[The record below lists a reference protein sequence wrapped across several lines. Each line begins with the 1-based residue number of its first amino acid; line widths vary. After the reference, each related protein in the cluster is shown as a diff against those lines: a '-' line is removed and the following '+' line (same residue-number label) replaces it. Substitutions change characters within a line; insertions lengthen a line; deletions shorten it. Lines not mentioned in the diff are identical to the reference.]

1 MSGIQSLVLAMLP
14 RTVSDKNST
23 DCSTIIEYQATS
35 DLGRYLLTLTVGYP
49 GFCIPF
55 FIFASDSARI
65 ILACAIIFFVLA
77 SCVERLFPNAILRQI
92 AVLPMTCV
100 GPFMWFL
107 LVLPIIYAERMTPPI
122 AAVAALCGGGALL
135 VNLLIIRRLTP
146 ESSVA
151 AAVNFSTTSLT
162 KRGISVSPPWTS
174 SLFVPFS
181 RWENY
186 LINTIRLL
194 VCVVWAYGVLVQG
207 PYVYTS
213 VGIQERWPMAWA
225 LLGFPLAFF
234 LSWFW
239 YIPFLWHCQA
249 SPEPLIQKARRKSA
263 RATREAKLQAEQE
276 AKDARG
282 KRARSERS

>member
-1 MSGIQSLVLAMLP
+1 MCGIQSLVLAMLP
-14 RTVSDKNST
+14 NTVSDKNSA
-23 DCSTIIEYQATS
+23 DCSTIVEYQATS

-55 FIFASDSARI
+55 FIFASDPARI

-77 SCVERLFPNAILRQI
+77 SCAERLFPNAALRQI
-92 AVLPMTCV
+92 VA
-100 GPFMWFL
+100 
-107 LVLPIIYAERMTPPI
+107 LPIACMGLFLMSIFVLTIMYAERMTPLI
-122 AAVAALCGGGALL
+122 ATVSALCAGGSL
-135 VNLLIIRRLTP
+135 VVNFLIIRRLTP
-146 ESSVA
+146 EGSVT
-151 AAVNFSTTSLT
+151 AAVDFGLLRLT

-194 VCVVWAYGVLVQG
+194 VGAVWAYGVLVQG

-213 VGIQERWPMAWA
+213 VGIQERWPMALA

-234 LSWFW
+234 LSWIW
-239 YIPFLWHCQA
+239 QIPFLWHCQA

-276 AKDARG
+276 AKDARK